1 MFNNFSGR
9 GVYFRI
15 MHLVKIVG
23 KPNQTTWSQV
33 HVFPPQP
40 EAGQPLAEEKLQSH
54 GELMAALS
62 FKAKNEEVE
71 VSSFGTEIIN
81 RLQEIYYSNESESI
95 LKKIGQTLE
104 SLAAE
109 FLTQVELEAVIG
121 VVWKTYLYVGRNGK
135 GQAVLKRGEAKV
147 NLFSGTGEGIETVS
161 GELKPGDRWLMGT
174 EQLFEI
180 VIEGEIGPILRSSE
194 LKQAGESLGA
204 LVYGQEHNSR
214 AAAVLAETGPAE
226 EEQNI
231 IKDTPSLRK
240 GVFLDKIKEFGA
252 AGKRWL
258 VNKWNKRP
266 EMRLERGGRGKKS
279 ALSAALILV
288 LVFGVSLALSGSK
301 KQREKQQQEVRA
313 VIEEAQYKYNE
324 AHNLLKLNPLRAKS
338 LLTDSKTRI
347 QEYKEQSKKELT
359 GELKDLSGKIET
371 DLAGAQREYKIDSG
385 TEWFDFNLVKDGFK
399 GSDWEAEENKVWV
412 WDETTKAVVEVDW
425 ETKASRIVAG
435 GDKIKEGNLIGFTGD
450 RGFVVGGGNITVID
464 KTTTTIMAGEGW
476 QNISDA
482 VGFGSN
488 LYLLDKSKT
497 GQIWK
502 YLGVTSGLSS
512 KRSYLKGESY
522 DLSEAMSMTIDGSV
536 WVLFSDG
543 TIVKY
548 VQGVK
553 DAFVVAGLDKNFEEP
568 IKIFTSPEEKNLYVL
583 DRRQTRVVV
592 VGKTGEYQAQYIWPG
607 MAGVKDLIVSEKLKK
622 MFLLTGEKVFTIDLK
637 D

>member
-1 MFNNFSGR
+1 
-9 GVYFRI
+9 

-23 KPNQTTWSQV
+23 KPNQSTWSQV
-33 HVFPPQP
+33 HVFCP
-40 EAGQPLAEEKLQSH
+40 EDEKLGSH

-62 FKAKNEEVE
+62 FKAKSEEVE

-81 RLQEIYYSNESESI
+81 RLQEIYYSNESGSI
-95 LKKIGQTLE
+95 LKKIEQTLE

-121 VVWKTYLYVGRNGK
+121 VIWKKERTYFYAARNGQ
-135 GQAVLKRGEAKV
+135 GQVVLKRGETRV

-161 GELKPGDRWLMGT
+161 GEVKPGDRWLIGT
-174 EQLFEI
+174 EQLFKV
-180 VIEGEIGPILRSSE
+180 VIEGEIGPILANSE
-194 LKQAGESLGA
+194 LEQAGESLGA

-214 AAAVLAETGPAE
+214 VAAVLAEAELVE
-226 EEQNI
+226 EEQ
-231 IKDTPSLRK
+231 KHKPAKQEKEL
-240 GVFLDKIKEFGA
+240 KIKQFGMA
-252 AGKRWL
+252 FKGWL
-258 VNKWNKRP
+258 INKWNKRP
-266 EMRLERGGRGKKS
+266 EIRLGRGGRGKKS
-279 ALSAALILV
+279 ALSAALILI
-288 LVFGVSLALSGSK
+288 LVFGVSLALAGGK
-301 KQREKQQQEVRA
+301 KQREKQQQEIRS
-313 VIEEAQYKYNE
+313 VIEEVRYKYDE

-338 LLTDSKTRI
+338 LLTSSKTRI
-347 QEYKEQSKKELT
+347 EEYQNSHSGSLSA
-359 GELKDLSGKIET
+359 ELKEWLGKIET
-371 DLAGAQREYKIDSG
+371 DLAGAQREYKVDAG

-399 GSDWEAEENKVWV
+399 GSDWEAEDNKVWV
-412 WDETTKAVVEVDW
+412 WDETTKTVVEVDL

-435 GDKIKEGNLIGFTGD
+435 GDKIKEGSLIGFSGD
-450 RGFVVGGGNITVID
+450 RGFVIGGGNITVID
-464 KTTTTIMAGEGW
+464 KTTTTVMPGEGW

-502 YLGVTSGLSS
+502 YLGVASGLSS
-512 KRSYLKGESY
+512 KRAYLKGETY
-522 DLSEAMSMTIDGSV
+522 DLSEAVSMTIDGSV

-592 VGKTGEYQAQYIWPG
+592 VSKTGEYQAQYEWPG
-607 MAGVKDLIVSEKLKK
+607 MAGAKDLIASEKLKK

>member
-1 MFNNFSGR
+1 
-9 GVYFRI
+9 

-33 HVFPPQP
+33 HTFKP
-40 EAGQPLAEEKLQSH
+40 EDEKLGSH

-62 FKAKNEEVE
+62 FKAKSEEVE

-81 RLQEIYYSNESESI
+81 RLQEIYYSNESGSI
-95 LKKIGQTLE
+95 LKKIEQTLE

-121 VVWKTYLYVGRNGK
+121 VVLSAEKTYLYVGRNGR

-147 NLFSGTGEGIETVS
+147 NLFSGPGEGIETIS
-161 GELKPGDRWLMGT
+161 GELKPGDRWLIGT
-174 EQLFEI
+174 EQLFKI

-194 LKQAGESLGA
+194 LEQAGESLGA
-204 LVYGQEHNSR
+204 LIYGHEYNSR
-214 AAAVLAETGPAE
+214 AAAVLAETELAEAGPQEQEIAAE
-226 EEQNI
+226 KRI
-231 IKDTPSLRK
+231 
-240 GVFLDKIKEFGA
+240 DKIKEFGA
-252 AGKRWL
+252 ALKRWL
-258 VNKWNKRP
+258 INKWNKRP
-266 EMRLERGGRGKKS
+266 EIRLGRAGRGKKS
-279 ALSAALILV
+279 ALSAALILI
-288 LVFGVSLALSGSK
+288 LVFSVSLVLAGSK
-301 KQREKQQQEVRA
+301 KQRQKQQQEVRS
-313 VIEEAQYKYNE
+313 VIEEVQYKYDE

-338 LLTDSKTRI
+338 LLTSSKTRI
-347 QEYKEQSKKELT
+347 EEYQNNHSGGLSA
-359 GELKDLSGKIET
+359 ELKEWLNKIET
-371 DLAGAQREYKIDSG
+371 DLAGAQREYKVDSG
-385 TEWFDFNLVKDGFK
+385 TEWFDFNLTKDGFK

-412 WDETTKAVVEVDW
+412 WDETTKTVVEVDL
-425 ETKASRIVAG
+425 ETKASRIVVG
-435 GDKIKEGNLIGFTGD
+435 GDKIKEGGLIGFTGD

-464 KTTTTIMAGEGW
+464 KTTTTVMPGEGW

-512 KRSYLKGESY
+512 KRSYLKGETY

-548 VQGVK
+548 VQGAK
-553 DAFVVAGLDKNFEEP
+553 EAFVTAGLDKNFEEP
-568 IKIFTSPEEKNLYVL
+568 IKIFTSPEEENLYVL

-592 VGKTGEYQAQYIWPG
+592 VSKTGEYQAQYEWPG

-622 MFLLTGEKVFTIDLK
+622 IFLLTGEKVFTIDIQ
-637 D
+637 